1 MTDKNNQNSTST
13 PPEKKI
19 KWEIANAPMNQEWI
33 GQPNTL
39 NSWQSAAICCGSFLQ
54 ESKPTT
60 MTEQDIKTI
69 ITSLQHNLRMC
80 SPDRYSSINRINKY
94 VDTNKTIL
102 QQDIPLVVL
111 ILNEVRGRYMKNIW
125 QADEQNLQGKE
136 ELIPIY
142 RLRISEI
149 EIVLQKL

>member
-1 MTDKNNQNSTST
+1 
-13 PPEKKI
+13 
-19 KWEIANAPMNQEWI
+19 
-33 GQPNTL
+33 
-39 NSWQSAAICCGSFLQ
+39 
-54 ESKPTT
+54 

-149 EIVLQKL
+149 ESVLLKL